1 MTKFMTV
8 VFKFERGA
16 QLPQKLTKAFA
27 ESKPFEDAE
36 ITAVS
41 FEDEIR
47 RVEQLEENEFGDS
60 D

>member
-1 MTKFMTV
+1 MTV
-8 VFKFERGA
+8 VFKFESGA
-16 QLPQKLTKAFA
+16 ELPQKLTKAFA